1 MNLLVSSSAL
11 PSPGSS
17 SASADRWPALTDGIG
32 NFENHLSDEE
42 SPNDG
47 ASAAGG
53 ATAATATSS
62 VNHQRRF
69 YENAGSGSEG
79 VVTTTNATLNAE
91 MLAESNIPSSS
102 LHRPTVPPHIGSQ
115 SSEAD
120 TIADCAKSSES
131 LSGQPSTDGTLKL
144 KQICYTNNSSLNTN
158 SAIIETVH
166 LPASNR
172 CCSDVLPDEAI
183 PRIYEFLEGSGGQ
196 LTVYGLLAITETLR
210 ERELAV
216 LFRNNHFSVIFR
228 NDNQLYSLVTDQGF
242 LKTPSVVWE
251 LLDSVDGNTEYLTE
265 TFQHYSSS
273 APLTTPAATSSST
286 VSDHKRNSIE
296 ELINNSAFKP
306 IREFHPSNTSP
317 LAAAAPRGAVAR
329 SGASTARSH
338 SNLAATRVPLTPPG
352 KSPGKKPLSLF
363 RRHRENNHS
372 CSTEDVSVI
381 AAAAASGNRIQ
392 SKRRSHQCHHQ

>member
-131 LSGQPSTDGTLKL
+131 LSGQPSTD
-144 KQICYTNNSSLNTN
+144 
-158 SAIIETVH
+158 
-166 LPASNR
+166 
-172 CCSDVLPDEAI
+172 DVLPDEAI